1 MNPGVDIRIKQNLKD
16 LKLAAMLRELSSHLR
31 DAQENQQS
39 HEEFLLNLTETE
51 VRIRAENSLK
61 RRIKESKFPLMKPME
76 TFDFEKAPDLDTN
89 QVKLLSTC
97 AFIEKKQNAIFLGR
111 SGTGKTHLA
120 TALGIEA
127 CRKGYKTRFVTGC
140 GIVNDLVE
148 ARDDKCLKRVLNR
161 YARYDLLILD
171 ELGYVPFSVEGS
183 QLLFQVLTERH
194 EKKSIIITTNLG
206 FADWTQIF
214 GDPNLT
220 SALLDRITHRA
231 HIVQCVWDSFRLK
244 DSLSLKG
251 QTG

>member
-1 MNPGVDIRIKQNLKD
+1 MNPGVEIRIKHNLKD
-16 LKLAAMLRELSSHLR
+16 LKLSAMLRELGSLLR
-31 DAQENQQS
+31 DARENQQN

-51 VRIRAENSLK
+51 VNTRAENSLK
-61 RRIKESKFPLMKPME
+61 RRLKEAKFPLIKPME
-76 TFDFEKAPDLDTN
+76 TFDFEKALDLDVN
-89 QVKLLSTC
+89 LVKTLSTC
-97 AFIEKKQNAIFLGR
+97 EFIEKKQNAIFLGR

-120 TALGIEA
+120 TALGIDA
-127 CRKGYKTRFVTGC
+127 CRKGFTTRFVTGC

-148 ARDDKCLKRVLNR
+148 ARDDKCLKRVLSR

-183 QLLFQVLTERH
+183 QLLFQILTERH
-194 EKKSIIITTNLG
+194 EKKSIIITSNLG

-231 HIVQCVWDSFRLK
+231 HIIQCIWDSFRLK
-244 DSLSLKG
+244 DSLSLKR
-251 QTG
+251 

>member
-16 LKLAAMLRELSSHLR
+16 LKLAAMFRELESHLR
-31 DAQENQQS
+31 DARENQQS

-51 VRIRAENSLK
+51 VKVRAENSLK
-61 RRIKESKFPLMKPME
+61 RRLKESKFPLMKPME
-76 TFDFEKAPDLDTN
+76 TFDFEKALDLDAN
-89 QVKLLSTC
+89 LVKRLSAC
-97 AFIEKKQNAIFLGR
+97 EFIEKKQNVIFLGR

-148 ARDDKCLKRVLNR
+148 ARDDKCLKRMLNR

-194 EKKSIIITTNLG
+194 EKKSIVITSNLG

-231 HIVQCVWDSFRLK
+231 HIIQCVWDSFRLK
-244 DSLSLKG
+244 DSLRLKG
-251 QTG
+251 

>member
-16 LKLAAMLRELSSHLR
+16 LKLAAMFKELESHLR
-31 DAQENQQS
+31 DARENQQS

-51 VRIRAENSLK
+51 VKVRAENSLK
-61 RRIKESKFPLMKPME
+61 RRLKESKFPLMKPME
-76 TFDFEKAPDLDTN
+76 TFDFEKALDLDAN
-89 QVKLLSTC
+89 LVKRLSTC
-97 AFIEKKQNAIFLGR
+97 EFIEKKQNVIFLGR

-127 CRKGYKTRFVTGC
+127 CRKGYNTRFVTGC
-140 GIVNDLVE
+140 GIANDLVE
-148 ARDDKCLKRVLNR
+148 ARDDKCLNRILNR

-194 EKKSIIITTNLG
+194 EKKSIIITSNLG
-206 FADWTQIF
+206 FADWIQIF

-231 HIVQCVWDSFRLK
+231 HIIQCVWDSFRLK
-244 DSLSLKG
+244 DSLRLKR
-251 QTG
+251 

>member
-1 MNPGVDIRIKQNLKD
+1 MNPGVEIRIKQNLKD
-16 LKLAAMLRELSSHLR
+16 LKLSAMLRELGSLLR
-31 DAQENQQS
+31 DARENQQS

-51 VRIRAENSLK
+51 VNTRAENSL
-61 RRIKESKFPLMKPME
+61 RRRLKEAKFPLIKPME
-76 TFDFEKAPDLDTN
+76 TFDFEKALDLDAN
-89 QVKLLSTC
+89 LVKTLSTC
-97 AFIEKKQNAIFLGR
+97 EFIEKKQNAIFLGR

-127 CRKGYKTRFVTGC
+127 CRKGFTTRFVTGC

-148 ARDDKCLKRVLNR
+148 ARDDKCLKRVLSR

-183 QLLFQVLTERH
+183 QLLFQILTERH
-194 EKKSIIITTNLG
+194 EKKSIIITSNLG

-231 HIVQCVWDSFRLK
+231 HIIQCVWDSFRLK
-244 DSLSLKG
+244 DSLSLKR
-251 QTG
+251 

>member
-16 LKLAAMLRELSSHLR
+16 LKLSAMLKELESHLR
-31 DAQENQQS
+31 DARENQQN

-51 VRIRAENSLK
+51 VRVRAENSLK
-61 RRIKESKFPLMKPME
+61 RRLKDSKFPLMKPME
-76 TFDFEKAPDLDTN
+76 TFDFEKALDLDAN
-89 QVKLLSTC
+89 VLKRLSTC
-97 AFIEKKQNAIFLGR
+97 EFIEKKQNVIFLGR

-148 ARDDKCLKRVLNR
+148 ARDDNCLKRMLNR

-171 ELGYVPFSVEGS
+171 ELGYVPFSVEGA

-194 EKKSIIITTNLG
+194 EKKSTIITSNLG

-231 HIVQCVWDSFRLK
+231 HIIQCVWDSFRLK
-244 DSLSLKG
+244 DSLRLKG
-251 QTG
+251 

>member
-1 MNPGVDIRIKQNLKD
+1 MNPGVEIRIKHNLKD
-16 LKLAAMLRELSSHLR
+16 LKLSAMLRELGSLLR
-31 DAQENQQS
+31 DARENQQN

-51 VRIRAENSLK
+51 VNTRAENSLK
-61 RRIKESKFPLMKPME
+61 RRLKEAKFPLIKPME
-76 TFDFEKAPDLDTN
+76 TFDFEKALDLDAN
-89 QVKLLSTC
+89 LVKMLSTC
-97 AFIEKKQNAIFLGR
+97 EFIEKKQNAIFLGR

-127 CRKGYKTRFVTGC
+127 CRKGFTTRFVTGC

-148 ARDDKCLKRVLNR
+148 ARDDKCLKRVLSR

-183 QLLFQVLTERH
+183 QLLFQILTERH
-194 EKKSIIITTNLG
+194 EKKSIIITSNLG

-231 HIVQCVWDSFRLK
+231 HIIQCVWDSFRLK
-244 DSLSLKG
+244 DSLSLKR
-251 QTG
+251 

>member
-16 LKLAAMLRELSSHLR
+16 LKLGAMFKELESHLR
-31 DAQENQQS
+31 DARENQQS

-51 VRIRAENSLK
+51 VKVRAENSLK
-61 RRIKESKFPLMKPME
+61 RRLKESKFPLMKPME
-76 TFDFEKAPDLDTN
+76 TFDFEKALDLDAN
-89 QVKLLSTC
+89 LVKRLSTC
-97 AFIEKKQNAIFLGR
+97 EFIEKKQNVIFLGR

-127 CRKGYKTRFVTGC
+127 CRKGYKTRFITGC

-148 ARDDKCLKRVLNR
+148 ARDDKSLKRMLNR
-161 YARYDLLILD
+161 YARYDILILD

-206 FADWTQIF
+206 FADWTKIF

-231 HIVQCVWDSFRLK
+231 HIIQCVWDSFRLK
-244 DSLSLKG
+244 DTLKLKG
-251 QTG
+251 